1 LRNLNSPLQAT
12 RDPYRIELECDN
24 QDAKSDAA
32 AVAPDPQVA
41 AQLIELV
48 DGLRRGPI
56 SERFRQYTDVQQPI
70 LEYKNLLLIDRLA
83 RVADLLKRTHKA
95 APVKISRAL
104 LNYLVRVPL
113 VHGMRSLSTIIESLT
128 YKGPELVLPT
138 HLGVVKRNIGRF
150 AEYHDPEAVWAQ
162 VRRYNPVIAAKYS
175 MSEAEGIDLN

>member
-1 LRNLNSPLQAT
+1 MRVESHHSCLRSTRLGVNASWILPIPIVVPGGSKQPPRVALRNLNSPLQAT

-104 LNYLVRVPL
+104 LNYLVTVPL

-128 YKGPELVLPT
+128 Y
-138 HLGVVKRNIGRF
+138 
-150 AEYHDPEAVWAQ
+150 
-162 VRRYNPVIAAKYS
+162 
-175 MSEAEGIDLN
+175 